1 MLRTL
6 GFSLF
11 AFLLVGC
18 SLFEPRPQGPPRMTL
33 QDSNNLSGKAL
44 DGSPRKRVMVLPFLD
59 ANSDRSA
66 DFREQARR
74 AFLMDLNRTGSMLAV
89 DSQDMKLDAMKSVE
103 GGEFRF
109 ADLSKSSKD
118 MGVAALLEGKIID
131 LRVKRSADTVGIMR
145 KMTTTFE
152 AVVRVRMAHARTG
165 KEFFNTTKTVTL
177 EQDGVRLGERTE
189 TDRFIRENPQFLVT
203 IVKDAFLDF
212 TPQIA
217 AALDRLV
224 WEGRIAAISGDRVY
238 LNVGRQS
245 GLQIGDLLR
254 VSESGEDVFDPQSGG
269 HIGQVP
275 GRQKGTLE
283 LVSFFGT
290 DGSIA
295 IVHSG
300 GGFKENDKVELY

>member
-1 MLRTL
+1 MVRTL

-18 SLFEPRPQGPPRMTL
+18 SLFEPRTQGPRRMTL
-33 QDSNNLSGKAL
+33 QESNNLPART
-44 DGSPRKRVMVLPFLD
+44 DGAPRKRVMVLPFLD
-59 ANSDRSA
+59 AAPDRSA
-66 DFREQARR
+66 EFREQARR
-74 AFLMDLNRTGSMLAV
+74 AFLMDLNRSGSMLAV
-89 DSQDMKLDAMKSVE
+89 DSLEMKLDAMKSVE

-109 ADLSKSSKD
+109 ADLAKQAKD
-118 MGVAALLEGKIID
+118 MGVAALLEGKILDI
-131 LRVKRSADTVGIMR
+131 RVKRTADTVGIMR

-212 TPQIA
+212 TPQIVS
-217 AALDRLV
+217 ALDRLV
-224 WEGRIAAISGDRVY
+224 WEGRIAALSGDRIY
-238 LNVGRQS
+238 LNVGRLS

-283 LVSFFGT
+283 VVSFFGT

-295 IVHSG
+295 VIHSG